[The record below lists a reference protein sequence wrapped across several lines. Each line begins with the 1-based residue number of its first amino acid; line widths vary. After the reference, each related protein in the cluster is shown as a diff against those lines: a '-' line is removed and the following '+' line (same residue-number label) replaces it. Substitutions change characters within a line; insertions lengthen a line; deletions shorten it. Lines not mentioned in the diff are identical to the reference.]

1 MIQLEALP
9 KVQQNHLQWDES
21 ILKKIKCSVDGLYE
35 LKNKFLNEWADKFG
49 ILDDSASEVWMKP
62 DNIHS
67 MIMESC
73 ELNKNKNEI
82 TQSRF
87 EDTISIF
94 KEYES
99 VFMCAPVLDKAEFC
113 YQYGKAFNVI
123 DSDLYAGNISSLHD
137 MNGDDNDNVNDFTSP
152 AVQWLTK
159 ALKFNPQHL
168 EAWCELGDSCWRQG
182 DPCQAADHFRQALK
196 IDPKYVKALCNLS
209 MVLRQPPNTTTNISE
224 NIDHISS
231 YESDK
236 TKSLSSSPSSSD
248 TPMKCSIFH
257 QSVDLAHQAVSQ
269 QPTNGYA
276 WSILGNALLTLFF
289 KSFSST
295 ITPTTVSSYDKNSSI
310 NKSSL
315 ISSSP
320 QLIMTRCIAAYAQAV
335 KDRSV
340 ALEPNFHYNRGLAW
354 HYQDLFEQTLK
365 CWLQA
370 VCLDPSW
377 PAPQYGIKRIIKFVM
392 EWHKLMEQ
400 FHKKQSIHVHSTE
413 IKSQHTELSSC
424 TLKTS
429 SINHKSSVDK
439 QHQLMN
445 NEDEFI
451 SPLIPLKKLM
461 VTTVLESSNTTNTDS
476 SSSNNNNNSNSVV
489 LDQSD
494 ISQNV
499 SSLNPKEM
507 SALNRL
513 LGPYCPFSGNDKNK
527 SGSNF
532 QTKWSNSGSKKK
544 KHLKASKYS
553 SKNNN
558 TNNTLTDSS
567 STNDSRSNSLANSH
581 CLQFTP
587 FNNLQVGFN
596 KNTVCIGR
604 VFAELP
610 NDSDLALNLLLI
622 DPYGTPFAIRLYN
635 VGKGVGPTR
644 KDIIAIPHPFVEEI
658 LIKGFVLHACLNV
671 LSILDNQYLCDMIEK
686 FSYLRTSKA
695 STTTTTTTTTTDN
708 EVSSS
713 GGSNV
718 NCTKSESN
726 SQSPN
731 ETNINLP
738 NQLMN
743 LHMRIIRVPLPNF
756 LVVNGQTV
764 GSSWTAAPILKNIFF
779 T

>member
-9 KVQQNHLQWDES
+9 KTHQNHLQWDES
-21 ILKKIKCSVDGLYE
+21 ILNKIKSSVDDLYA

-49 ILDDSASEVWMKP
+49 MLNDSASEVWMKA

-82 TQSRF
+82 TQSKF
-87 EDTISIF
+87 EDTVSIF

-99 VFMCAPVLDKAEFC
+99 AFIHAPVLDKAEFC
-113 YQYGKAFNVI
+113 YQYGK
-123 DSDLYAGNISSLHD
+123 
-137 MNGDDNDNVNDFTSP
+137 
-152 AVQWLTK
+152 
-159 ALKFNPQHL
+159 
-168 EAWCELGDSCWRQG
+168 
-182 DPCQAADHFRQALK
+182 
-196 IDPKYVKALCNLS
+196 PKHVKALCNLS

-224 NIDHISS
+224 NIDNISS
-231 YESDK
+231 YEADK
-236 TKSLSSSPSSSD
+236 SKSLSSSSPSSSPTSD
-248 TPMKCSIFH
+248 TTMKCSIFH
-257 QSVDLAHQAVSQ
+257 QSVNLAHKAVSQ

-276 WSILGNALLTLFF
+276 WSVLGNALLTLFF

-295 ITPTTVSSYDKNSSI
+295 TTSTTVSSSDQNSSI
-310 NKSSL
+310 NKSPL

-335 KDRSV
+335 KDRSI

-354 HYQDLFEQTLK
+354 HYQDLFGQTLK

-370 VCLDPSW
+370 LCLDPEW
-377 PAPQYGIKRIIKFVM
+377 PAPQYGIKRIIKFIM
-392 EWHKLMEQ
+392 EWHKLMKQ
-400 FHKKQSIHVHSTE
+400 FHKKQSIHVHFTE
-413 IKSQHTELSSC
+413 IESNQIESSYG

-429 SINHKSSVDK
+429 PINHESSVDT
-439 QHQLMN
+439 QQMI

-451 SPLIPLKKLM
+451 SPLSPLKKLI
-461 VTTVLESSNTTNTDS
+461 VTTVLESSNTINPDS
-476 SSSNNNNNSNSVV
+476 STSNNNSNNDVV

-494 ISQNV
+494 ISQNAL
-499 SSLNPKEM
+499 SLNPKEI

-513 LGPYCPFSGNDKNK
+513 LGPYCPFSDNDKNK

-532 QTKWSNSGSKKK
+532 QTKRSSTGSKKK
-544 KHLKASKYS
+544 KQLKASKYS
-553 SKNNN
+553 SNNN
-558 TNNTLTDSS
+558 NSNDTLTDSS
-567 STNDSRSNSLANSH
+567 KTNDNPLNSLVNSH

-587 FNNLQVGFN
+587 FNNLQVGLN

-622 DPYGTPFAIRLYN
+622 DPYGTPFAVRLYN

-658 LIKGFVLHACLNV
+658 LIEGFVLHACLNA
-671 LSILDNQYLCDMIEK
+671 LSIIDNQYLSDMIEK
-686 FSYLRTSKA
+686 FSYLRTSTA
-695 STTTTTTTTTTDN
+695 TTTTTDN
-708 EVSSS
+708 EVSSN
-713 GGSNV
+713 GSSSA

-726 SQSPN
+726 TQSSN
-731 ETNINLP
+731 DETTINLP

-743 LHMRIIRVPLPNF
+743 LHMRVIRVPLPNF

-764 GSSWTAAPILKNIFF
+764 GSSWTAVPVLKNIFF
-779 T
+779 A